1 MRGDSAIVFRSST
14 IDAAWSECIGG
25 LRIVCYDCGSC
36 GEVSER
42 LKELA
47 SKASVG
53 GTLPWVQIPPSP
65 PYHKNPM
72 NRQLLTF
79 VLRRAKIWRVF
90 HRRHAHAQPEDPSHI
105 CAGKVRKWLA

>member
-1 MRGDSAIVFRSST
+1 MRGDSAIVLRSST

-25 LRIVCYDCGSC
+25 VRIVCYDCGSC

-47 SKASVG
+47 SKSSVG

-65 PYHKNPM
+65 PLPLFCCIYKPWCLSWCLLCTGFPPIIGGKEACRHVQT
-72 NRQLLTF
+72 RQR
-79 VLRRAKIWRVF
+79 LR
-90 HRRHAHAQPEDPSHI
+90 Q
-105 CAGKVRKWLA
+105 

>member
-1 MRGDSAIVFRSST
+1 MRDDSAIVLRNSP
-14 IDAAWSECIGG
+14 IDAGG
-25 LRIVCYDCGSC
+25 QNALLGARIVCYDCESR

-65 PYHKNPM
+65 PYLKTPVKP
-72 NRQLLTF
+72 QFLTS

-90 HRRHAHAQPEDPSHI
+90 HRRHAHAHPENSSHI
-105 CAGKVRKWLA
+105 CARKARK

>member
-1 MRGDSAIVFRSST
+1 MNAPRSCNPCSRDDANTPRLRTCSRVIARSDSERYNPMDTLLHNES
-14 IDAAWSECIGG
+14 
-25 LRIVCYDCGSC
+25 VCYDYKGR

-65 PYHKNPM
+65 PSFLRCRKSHEIVIRSNPS
-72 NRQLLTF
+72 
-79 VLRRAKIWRVF
+79 VG
-90 HRRHAHAQPEDPSHI
+90 H
-105 CAGKVRKWLA
+105 